1 MRYYP
6 MFVNLEQRS
15 CLVVGAGQVGRRKIE
30 TLLSCGAD
38 RVLVV
43 DLAEPDPYMAKL
55 LARPGVSFER
65 REFRESDLDGAFLV
79 IASTS
84 SEEVNWRISRLCA
97 ERGILCNIVDQ
108 PEKCSFIVPAVVSQ
122 GDLTVAIST
131 GGASPALAKRIRR
144 NLEDAFGEQ
153 YGRLLIV
160 MGRVR
165 PLVLGLGLPSAANS
179 AVFRA
184 LVASSLLDTL
194 AGPNLDA
201 AASVLGEVLPK
212 ELLPNIPELLDGLA

>member
-6 MFVNLEQRS
+6 MFVSLEGRE

-30 TLLSCGAD
+30 TLNSCGAGQ
-38 RVLVV
+38 VLVV
-43 DLAEPDPYMAKL
+43 DRSEPDADMGRL
-55 LARPGVSFER
+55 LQRPGIVFER
-65 REFRESDLDGAFLV
+65 REFRETDLEDKFLV

-97 ERGILCNIVDQ
+97 ARGILCNIVDQ

-131 GGASPALAKRIRR
+131 GGASPALAKRIRKD
-144 NLEDAFGEQ
+144 LEDAFGEQ
-153 YGRLLIV
+153 YGRLLII
-160 MGRVR
+160 MGRLR
-165 PLVLGLGLPSAANS
+165 PLMLGLKLSTAANT

-184 LVASSLLDTL
+184 LIGSTLLDVL
-194 AGPNLDA
+194 AGPDADA
-201 AASVLGEVLPK
+201 AAKVLAEILPK
-212 ELLPNIPELLDGLA
+212 DLHPKIPELLDGLA